1 MVTEEL
7 KENIKRH
14 YGTSDEDLT
23 DLAVVMDALDDLDK
37 LEEIKSKL
45 ETVTL
50 ESEQKLKD
58 LDQRWRDRY
67 RERFFDGD
75 VDVNLD
81 DDLDPEDETNKIEDI
96 TIDDYVEEMRKEK
109 I

>member
-50 ESEQKLKD
+50 ESEQKLKE

-81 DDLDPEDETNKIEDI
+81 DDLDPEDEKNKIEDI
-96 TIDDYVEEMRKEK
+96 TIEDYVEEIRKEK
-109 I
+109 N